1 MSERKPG
8 SEWQTRSGETVRRG
22 GIAVTP
28 QSRALTVDWR
38 RGGLVWNRPSALV
51 VERDGSERRI
61 PIVDVTR
68 VVQLAL
74 FGLSV
79 VFVFVGLYGMIRERR
94 DHE

>member
-8 SEWQTRSGETVRRG
+8 FEWQTRSGETVRRG

-28 QSRALTVDWR
+28 QSRALTVGWH

-51 VERDGSERRI
+51 VERDGDVRRI

-79 VFVFVGLYGMIRERR
+79 VFVFAGLYGMIRQRR